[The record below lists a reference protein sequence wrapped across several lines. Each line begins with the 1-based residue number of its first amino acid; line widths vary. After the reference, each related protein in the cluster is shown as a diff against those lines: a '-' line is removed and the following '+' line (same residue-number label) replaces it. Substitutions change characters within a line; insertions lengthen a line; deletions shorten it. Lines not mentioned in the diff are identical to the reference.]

1 MKVYIRDRSDKYWV
15 TEGTGLNRTRRSTPF
30 YRKDYTLKQVQRIM
44 SMKGSDEFLSAL
56 GIVND
61 RHTLDDV
68 LIEYERIVDIKH
80 GHKEKDDY
88 CKQIKGF
95 ARQFV
100 EYVGRETKPHM
111 VKPKHIEDYLLYRFK
126 GDPVKNIPDI
136 TVGTCKKIKCFIK
149 QLFGTAISM
158 NVVKK
163 GENPV
168 DSVQKNLF
176 PRVTKKSLKKRHK
189 PIKIEQIA
197 PILMDNDI
205 PLHHRVFWKIQYFT
219 GFDPYDALNIKPEQL
234 NMDNEIP
241 TIMNERIKNGEE
253 PNLIPIHHDLL
264 DHDLIDLT
272 DKFSQKTHREK
283 LRKSLRLLRN
293 ALKETGYVDA
303 DHVDFKCLRHSFN
316 QNMKISG
323 MDDTDRIQLM
333 GQSELKTNQT
343 YTHRDLDLLNPM
355 INKVRLPN

>member
-1 MKVYIRDRSDKYWV
+1 MKVYTRGRSSKYWV
-15 TEGTGLNRTRRSTPF
+15 TEGTGSNRTRRSTPF
-30 YRKDYTLKQVQRIM
+30 HRKDYTLKQVQQIM

-61 RHTLDDV
+61 RHTLEDV
-68 LIEYERIVDIKH
+68 LVEYEREIDIKH
-80 GHKEKDDY
+80 GNKDKDDY
-88 CKQIKGF
+88 RKQIKGF
-95 ARQFV
+95 VSCFV
-100 EYVGRETKPHM
+100 DYVGGDQKPHHI
-111 VKPKHIEDYLLYRFK
+111 KTKHIEDYLLYRFK
-126 GDPVKNIPDI
+126 GDPLRSIEPV
-136 TVGTCKKIKCFIK
+136 TVGTAKKYKCFIK
-149 QLFGTAISM
+149 QLFETGISM
-158 NVVKK
+158 NVIKK

-168 DSVQKNLF
+168 DNVRKHLF
-176 PRVTKKSLKKRHK
+176 PRATKKMIKKRHK

-219 GFDPYDALNIKPEQL
+219 GFDPYDALNIKPEQID
-234 NMDNEIP
+234 MDNEIP

-253 PNLIPIHHDLL
+253 TNLIPIHHDLL
-264 DHDLIDLT
+264 DHDLINLT

-333 GQSELKTNQT
+333 GQSQLKTNQT